1 MFCIIP
7 AFRFA
12 QHYEYKTAILYNFD
26 ELNDP
31 TGRRAPVP
39 AFTTFHHKIV
49 DKRDYL
55 C

>member
-1 MFCIIP
+1 MHGRAGEAAP
-7 AFRFA
+7 PKL
-12 QHYEYKTAILYNFD
+12 YKISILYNFD

-39 AFTTFHHKIV
+39 AITTFPQKIV
-49 DKRDYL
+49 DIRDYL